1 MTGEFLAYQ
10 IIILILCGF
19 LILRSIYLLIRK
31 KKGFREVLLAILIW
45 GSFSLISLFPII
57 LQNFAHLLGF
67 ELGVNALLVISTLLI
82 FFILLRT
89 LLRMDK
95 MQNDITKVVRQIA
108 LKEIKKDNI

>member
-10 IIILILCGF
+10 VIILILCGF
-19 LILRSIYLLIRK
+19 LILRTIYLFLRK
-31 KKGFREVLLAILIW
+31 KKGIREVLLAILIW

-57 LQNFAHLLGF
+57 LQNFAHILGF
-67 ELGVNALLVISTLLI
+67 ELGVNALLVISTILI

-95 MQNDITKVVRQIA
+95 MQNDITKIVREIA
-108 LKEIKKDNI
+108 LKEVKKEKI